1 MEGESGVVMENVCGD
16 MRNLGGRLVLMLM
29 RTGILVDGVVV
40 VAVGVMVMVEVGVVS
55 FSEGR
60 CLPVAEVE
68 CAVVGC
74 GLVRVDVLN
83 FGGGFVAVVVVVE
96 TMVGGSKLE
105 VVAVVRIVWSCVNG
119 ELYTLWRLS
128 RKSLE
133 GKMSNVGGRLFS
145 VVMRADSLMECCLG
159 EATGSIK
166 EVVVVEMVV
175 GVVESVVL
183 ADSGVLWKVV
193 VLVQLI
199 V

>member
-1 MEGESGVVMENVCGD
+1 MGKRG
-16 MRNLGGRLVLMLM
+16 
-29 RTGILVDGVVV
+29 
-40 VAVGVMVMVEVGVVS
+40 
-55 FSEGR
+55 
-60 CLPVAEVE
+60 E

-74 GLVRVDVLN
+74 GLVGGDILN
-83 FGGGFVAVVVVVE
+83 FGRGFVAVVAVVDTV
-96 TMVGGSKLE
+96 VGDSKLE

-133 GKMSNVGGRLFS
+133 GKMSNVGGRLFG

-183 ADSGVLWKVV
+183 ADSGVLLEAVI
-193 VLVQLI
+193 LVQLI